1 MAALTD
7 TLALFFGRPVADE
20 TGLKG
25 TYKVTLEVP
34 MEAEA
39 GMMRNVMR
47 SSGDEPPSGGAGA
60 GTRGGGR
67 GGDPGDGGSP
77 RVPPKEL
84 VTPGCSDPMQ
94 VMMEGSYVA
103 PDAALTKTLLKLGLR
118 LQLGRA
124 EIETIVVDH
133 LEKTP
138 TGN

>member
-1 MAALTD
+1 
-7 TLALFFGRPVADE
+7 VADE

-34 MEAEA
+34 AETEA
-39 GMMRNVMR
+39 GMTLNVIR
-47 SSGDEPPSGGAGA
+47 ANGLEPPPGGGGAA
-60 GTRGGGR
+60 RGGGR
-67 GGDPGDGGSP
+67 AGGDPGAGGGP
-77 RVPPKEL
+77 PAPPKEL

-94 VMMEGSYVA
+94 IMMEGSYSA
-103 PDAALTKTLLKLGLR
+103 PDAGLIKALLKIGLK

-124 EIETIVVDH
+124 AIETIVVDH